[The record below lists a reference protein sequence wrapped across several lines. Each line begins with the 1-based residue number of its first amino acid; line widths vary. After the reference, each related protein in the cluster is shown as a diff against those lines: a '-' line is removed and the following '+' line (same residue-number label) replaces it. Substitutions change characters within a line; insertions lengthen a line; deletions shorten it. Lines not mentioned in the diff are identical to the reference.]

1 MNINNKLAWAF
12 TCLFSFVLLSL
23 WVSCS
28 KSSSGNNNTTDEKVT
43 LITQTAWKYDTS
55 GIDVNK
61 DGIISAGDF
70 GDATV
75 ETCTK
80 DNSYQF
86 KKDSSGTMDEGSL
99 KCSSSD
105 PQTLPFHWNFTNN
118 QTALVATFNPL
129 LSGGVNIISLT
140 DTKFVVYK
148 DTSYLGANVRY
159 LISLKH

>member
-1 MNINNKLAWAF
+1 MF
-12 TCLFSFVLLSL
+12 SL

-28 KSSSGNNNTTDEKVT
+28 KSSSSDTNNTNNEKVT

-55 GIDVNK
+55 GIDINK
-61 DGIISAGDF
+61 DGIIGTGDF
-70 GDATV
+70 GDGSV
-75 ETCTK
+75 EACTK
-80 DNSYQF
+80 DNTYLF
-86 KKDSSGTMDEGSL
+86 KKDSTGTMDEGAL

-105 PQTLPFHWNFTNN
+105 PQTLPFTWSFTNN
-118 QTALVATFNPL
+118 QTALTATFSPI
-129 LSGGVNIISLT
+129 LSGGVNIVSLT